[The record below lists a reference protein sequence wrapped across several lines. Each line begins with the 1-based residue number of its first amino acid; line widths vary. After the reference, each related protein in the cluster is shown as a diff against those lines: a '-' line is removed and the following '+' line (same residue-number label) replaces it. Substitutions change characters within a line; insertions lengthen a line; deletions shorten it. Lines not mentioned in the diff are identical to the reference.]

1 MPALTG
7 KGVAA
12 LAKSPRQA
20 CFLFITPRGGLP
32 TANDHKFR
40 LVPPTK
46 PLEPVIRRAGLVLS
60 RANPE
65 GRRETHVLADKLVPA
80 WDDSGQSAASEP
92 WEHRTLLD
100 PHDCSLSH
108 SPSLPPLQSTCFSVG
123 YHCKPPSMSDP
134 VDTKSPVADKPQEIE
149 TGVAH
154 NDYDEKV
161 SRDKYKSDAIEAE
174 EAEYKMGVI
183 EAVRAYP
190 MASLWAFTMS
200 CTIIMES
207 YCVFLMGSFIALP
220 SFQKEFGV
228 YINTSIDG
236 TENWEIRSAW
246 ASALQASGPIGAL
259 IGVTLAGPLTS
270 RIGYR
275 WATIVG
281 LMLLNGFIFV
291 FYFANSL
298 PIMLLSQLLEGI
310 PWGIFIANSPAY
322 CSEIVPMRLRAP
334 CTQMLQMFWAIG
346 AIIVGGTTYA
356 YAEEPRAI
364 SYRIPIAL
372 QWMFPTPLAVLMFLA
387 PESPWWLVRKG
398 RLEQAANAVSRLG
411 RKSVVTN
418 YHDTVAMMRRT
429 IDLEKTDKE
438 PGYLELFKGVDA
450 YRTAIVCCVYAAQNL
465 TGNLIANQAVFFFRQ
480 AGIGNETAFALGLIT
495 SALQTIFVMLSW
507 ILTTYLGRRTIYV
520 WGSLIN
526 TGFLVALGIAASFGR
541 STSSSLAQASLGLI
555 ISVLF
560 TLGPAPASWVII
572 GETSAI
578 RLRPLT
584 TGIGRGCYY
593 LVNIPCIF
601 LGNWMLSTTG
611 AHLGGKCGY
620 VWAGTGFACFALAFF
635 FLPEM
640 KDRSYREIDILFKRK
655 VPARKWRQTTVDIND
670 DE

>member
-1 MPALTG
+1 
-7 KGVAA
+7 
-12 LAKSPRQA
+12 
-20 CFLFITPRGGLP
+20 
-32 TANDHKFR
+32 
-40 LVPPTK
+40 
-46 PLEPVIRRAGLVLS
+46 
-60 RANPE
+60 
-65 GRRETHVLADKLVPA
+65 
-80 WDDSGQSAASEP
+80 
-92 WEHRTLLD
+92 
-100 PHDCSLSH
+100 
-108 SPSLPPLQSTCFSVG
+108 
-123 YHCKPPSMSDP
+123 
-134 VDTKSPVADKPQEIE
+134 
-149 TGVAH
+149 
-154 NDYDEKV
+154 
-161 SRDKYKSDAIEAE
+161 
-174 EAEYKMGVI
+174 
-183 EAVRAYP
+183 
-190 MASLWAFTMS
+190 
-200 CTIIMES
+200 MES

-228 YINTSIDG
+228 YINTSDDG

-281 LMLLNGFIFV
+281 LMLLNAFIFV

-356 YAEEPRAI
+356 YAEESRAI

-438 PGYLELFKGVDA
+438 PSYLELFKGVDA

-526 TGFLVALGIAASFGR
+526 TGFLVALGIAASFGQ

-601 LGNWMLSTTG
+601 LGNWMLSST
-611 AHLGGKCGY
+611 
-620 VWAGTGFACFALAFF
+620 VRPPMFFF
-635 FLPEM
+635 FLPQINANSLPTGRSPRRQVRLRLGRHGLRLLRPRLLLPPRDEGPLVPR
-640 KDRSYREIDILFKRK
+640 DRHPLQAQGACAQVDEDTHRHQRRRVDAAHSCAVRCARGAAGNRPKGEHDTKSYSAVGSQPLLCVFL
-655 VPARKWRQTTVDIND
+655 VFVGFCSTTCLA
-670 DE
+670 